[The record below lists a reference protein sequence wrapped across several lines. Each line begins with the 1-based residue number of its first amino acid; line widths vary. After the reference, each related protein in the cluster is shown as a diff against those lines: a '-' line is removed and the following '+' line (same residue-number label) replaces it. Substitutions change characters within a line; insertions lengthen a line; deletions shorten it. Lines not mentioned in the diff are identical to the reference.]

1 VIASLAAFVDLVLT
15 RTCGGCGEAGARWC
29 GACAAHLTAVPRQ
42 HTLTDGTPVWS
53 AAAYEG
59 PVREAV
65 NAWKDHDRTDLDR
78 PLGLAVARCYTAAG
92 VRADA
97 VVPVPSSRSARRR
110 RGREPV
116 HDLARCLRR
125 ELRRAGAGDAPT
137 VLAPLRQRR
146 RVVDQAGLGA
156 PARAANLAGAL
167 HVVPAL
173 EGRLHGRRLVV
184 VDDVVTT
191 GASIIET
198 VRALSR
204 AGAVV
209 VGAVTV
215 AATPRHRPTAEGVS
229 RPDGRNSAAS

>member
-1 VIASLAAFVDLVLT
+1 M
-15 RTCGGCGEAGARWC
+15 
-29 GACAAHLTAVPRQ
+29 
-42 HTLTDGTPVWS
+42 
-53 AAAYEG
+53 
-59 PVREAV
+59 
-65 NAWKDHDRTDLDR
+65 
-78 PLGLAVARCYTAAG
+78 
-92 VRADA
+92 
-97 VVPVPSSRSARRR
+97 
-110 RGREPV
+110 
-116 HDLARCLRR
+116 
-125 ELRRAGAGDAPT
+125 
-137 VLAPLRQRR
+137 LAPLRQRR

-167 HVVPAL
+167 QVAPAL

-215 AATPRHRPTAEGVS
+215 AATPRHRPPPKG
-229 RPDGRNSAAS
+229 